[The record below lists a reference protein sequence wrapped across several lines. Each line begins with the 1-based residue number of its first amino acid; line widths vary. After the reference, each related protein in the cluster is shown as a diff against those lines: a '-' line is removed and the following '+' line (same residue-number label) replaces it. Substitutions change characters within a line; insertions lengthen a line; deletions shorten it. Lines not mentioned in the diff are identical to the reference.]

1 MLNLD
6 QWQEIFSTIRRNK
19 LRTFLTGF
27 SVAWGIFMLV
37 ILLGSGNG
45 LAKGVMYNFSDAKN
59 SIWMGG
65 GQTSKAYNGLNSGR
79 SIELT
84 NEDLKLVREKY
95 KNIDNLSARY
105 GIWGNNVISYKNNY
119 GDFNIQAIHPGHQV
133 IEAIELLQ
141 GRLLNNL
148 DIKEYR
154 KVAVIGKSVREQ
166 LFKDENPVGKYLL
179 VRGIPFQVVGV
190 FGDIHEGETTRLYI
204 PISLAQKT
212 FITKNRIGALTFTAG
227 DASVAESNQMIDEI
241 KETMARKYNFDPEDT
256 RAMWSWNALKEYQQM
271 QALFKGIN
279 LFVMI
284 IGIFTIIAGI
294 VGVSNIM
301 LIVVKE
307 RTKEIGIRKAIGA
320 RPASIIL
327 LILQESILITAIAGY
342 LGLVAGVALL
352 EVITKMMPATDFFR
366 NPGVNFKVAISAT
379 IMIIIAGAI
388 AGFIPARKAANIQP
402 VVALHDE

>member
-6 QWQEIFSTIRRNK
+6 QWQEIFSTIRKNK

-166 LFKDENPVGKYLL
+166 LFKDEDPVGKYLL